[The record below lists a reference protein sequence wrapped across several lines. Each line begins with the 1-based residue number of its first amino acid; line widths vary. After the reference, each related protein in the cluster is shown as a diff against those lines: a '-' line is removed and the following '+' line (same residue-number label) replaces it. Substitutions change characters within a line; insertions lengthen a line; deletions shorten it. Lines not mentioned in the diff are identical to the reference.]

1 MSEKNLLN
9 RPRGIYFFPNLLT
22 IVSLFA
28 SFYAI
33 VTSMHA
39 RYISASIAIF
49 IAMLMDVLDGRLA
62 RLTNTTTEF
71 GAQLDSLCDMV
82 SFGLTPA
89 LVLYTW
95 SLHVFG
101 KGGWL
106 VAFLYAVCTA
116 LRLARFNT
124 QLGIANKRYFQGLA
138 TPAAAGF
145 VAGMV
150 WLCTKYSIAG
160 NDIAFPVLIM
170 TLILALLKV
179 SRIRYRSFKDL
190 DLRGRV
196 SFLYVIAMALL
207 IILISFN
214 APLMLFSIFLVYTA
228 SGPLMTILGVQKRRK
243 NKRTRH
249 TKQLT
254 KAHNSDAK

>member
-1 MSEKNLLN
+1 MSENTVPKP
-9 RPRGIYFFPNLLT
+9 PRGIYFFPNLLT
-22 IVSLFA
+22 ILSLFA

-33 VTSMHA
+33 VMSMNL
-39 RYISASIAIF
+39 RYTSASIAIF
-49 IAMLMDVLDGRLA
+49 IAMLMDALDGRLA

-95 SLHVFG
+95 SLHILG
-101 KGGWL
+101 KAGWL

-138 TPAAAGF
+138 TPAAAAL
-145 VAGMV
+145 VASMV
-150 WLCTKYSIAG
+150 WLCDKYNIAG
-160 NDIAFPVLIM
+160 IDIAFPVLVIA
-170 TLILALLKV
+170 LILALLKV
-179 SRIRYRSFKDL
+179 SKIRYRSFKDL

-196 SFLYVIAMALL
+196 SFLYIIGMALL
-207 IILISFN
+207 IVLISYN
-214 APLMLFSIFLVYTA
+214 APLMLFLIFVAYVI
-228 SGPLMTILGVQKRRK
+228 SGPFMTVFGIHKRRK
-243 NKRTRH
+243 DKRRKHIKSTPE
-249 TKQLT
+249 
-254 KAHNSDAK
+254 

>member
-1 MSEKNLLN
+1 VN
-9 RPRGIYFFPNLLT
+9 RKILSKPSRGIYFFPNLLT
-22 IVSLFA
+22 ILSLFA

-33 VTSMHA
+33 VMSMHS
-39 RYISASIAIF
+39 RYIPASIAIF
-49 IAMLMDVLDGRLA
+49 IAMIMDALDGRLA
-62 RLTNTTTEF
+62 RFTNTTTEF

-95 SLHVFG
+95 SLYVLG

-138 TPAAAGF
+138 TPPAAGL
-145 VAGMV
+145 VAATI
-150 WLCTKYSIAG
+150 WLCAKYNISGISIAY
-160 NDIAFPVLIM
+160 PMVVM
-170 TLILALLKV
+170 TLVLAFLKV
-179 SRIRYRSFKDL
+179 SKVRYRSFKDL

-196 SFLYVIAMALL
+196 SFLYIIGMALL
-207 IILISFN
+207 IVFISYN
-214 APLMLFSIFLVYTA
+214 APLMLFLIFLAYVL
-228 SGPLMTILGVQKRRK
+228 SGPLMTITGVKKRRK
-243 NKRTRH
+243 RKRQRH
-249 TKQLT
+249 ANNMKKT
-254 KAHNSDAK
+254 D